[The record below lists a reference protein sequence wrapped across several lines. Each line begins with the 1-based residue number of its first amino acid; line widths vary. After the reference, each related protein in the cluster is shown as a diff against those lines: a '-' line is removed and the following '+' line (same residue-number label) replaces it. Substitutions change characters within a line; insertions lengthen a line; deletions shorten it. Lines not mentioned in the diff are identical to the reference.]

1 VFSKTYSDPANPAEK
16 FCAIM
21 VCTDA
26 DEACPFV
33 PGADLRISMPYD
45 DPKAFD
51 GTPMEEAKYDE
62 RCRQIAREMF
72 FVFKYVSTRV

>member
-1 VFSKTYSDPANPAEK
+1 
-16 FCAIM
+16 M
-21 VCTDA
+21 VCSDA

-33 PGADLRISMPYD
+33 PGAELRLSMPYD

-62 RCRQIAREMF
+62 RSRQIAREMF
-72 FVFKYVSTRV
+72 FAFKYAADNL